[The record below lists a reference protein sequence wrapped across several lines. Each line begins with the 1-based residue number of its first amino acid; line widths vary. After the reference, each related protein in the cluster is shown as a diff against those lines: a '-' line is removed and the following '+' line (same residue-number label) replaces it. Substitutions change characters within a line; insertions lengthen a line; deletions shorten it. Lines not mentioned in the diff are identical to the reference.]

1 MNFNDNNL
9 LQTTHFINNIKVVCV
24 YIYLP
29 NEKMSIL
36 AKSNQKEKKN
46 GLNIYLQI
54 KEEEQKLFNL

>member
-1 MNFNDNNL
+1 MC
-9 LQTTHFINNIKVVCV
+9 IYI

-36 AKSNQKEKKN
+36 AKSNQKKKN

-54 KEEEQKLFNL
+54 EEEEQKLFNL

>member
-1 MNFNDNNL
+1 M
-9 LQTTHFINNIKVVCV
+9 

-36 AKSNQKEKKN
+36 AKSNKKKNFLN

-54 KEEEQKLFNL
+54 EGEEEKLFNL

>member
-1 MNFNDNNL
+1 M
-9 LQTTHFINNIKVVCV
+9 VCV

-36 AKSNQKEKKN
+36 AKSNQNFFFLN

-54 KEEEQKLFNL
+54 EEEEQKLFSL